1 MKKVSENMINVN
13 ITDAGNTQNYALKKI
28 YEWGYEV
35 FISNTDE
42 KDKIYFDN
50 FMWSAQKDGKI
61 YTEKDPLRLLGLI
74 TLFSEY
80 LPEKATEDFTEEEFD
95 IFAESYLLKPFK
107 TEQNK

>member
-1 MKKVSENMINVN
+1 METVKLYNKYSKSINLL
-13 ITDAGNTQNYALKKI
+13 IK
-28 YEWGYEV
+28 WGYEV